1 MYSLLD
7 CLAVGK
13 GVTGGVLEGDNYLT
27 LHATIGSV
35 KTAYRIVTRDL
46 WPATSAIFAF
56 HGISW
61 GLYHG
66 LLVLPIFSKNSNM
79 HMYCQKCSKNNLL
92 TTVIKSSIVFFVL
105 FLII

>member
-1 MYSLLD
+1 MSL
-7 CLAVGK
+7 
-13 GVTGGVLEGDNYLT
+13 GGVLEGDNYLT

-35 KTAYRIVTRDL
+35 KTAYRIVTTDL
-46 WPATSAIFAF
+46 LAC
-56 HGISW
+56 ISW

-92 TTVIKSSIVFFVL
+92 TTVIKSSEVFF
-105 FLII
+105 FFII